1 MLVPKNPDGFCL
13 STTMSLGPGAIG
25 VTISLPS
32 RLVTMVSRS
41 SLPPRLVTM
50 VSRSSLPR
58 EFFHNHEPESQLS
71 SRRTP
76 VVYMTGTPLPWHLSI
91 SERMYGS
98 AVQASSPH
106 ELRQRLIDSRIGSG
120 RSPQNA
126 QLTSITSSAGRLP
139 KPPRAP

>member
-1 MLVPKNPDGFCL
+1 MLVPKKPDGFCL

-41 SLPPRLVTM
+41 SLP
-50 VSRSSLPR
+50 R
-58 EFFHNHEPESQLS
+58 EFFHSQEPESQLS

-126 QLTSITSSAGRLP
+126 QLTSITSSAARLP

>member
-1 MLVPKNPDGFCL
+1 MLEPKKPDGFCL
-13 STTMSLGPGAIG
+13 STTMSCGSGAIG

-32 RLVTMVSRS
+32 RLETMVC
-41 SLPPRLVTM
+41 
-50 VSRSSLPR
+50 RSSLPR
-58 EFFHNHEPESQLS
+58 EFFHNQEPESQLS

-126 QLTSITSSAGRLP
+126 QLTSMTSSAGRLP
-139 KPPRAP
+139 KPPPAPYPAFA